1 MKQNILLSAL
11 LAAILVIAGCGGGGS
26 GSQPSQNNQAAE
38 TMARNLHEVLGLLG
52 VNGDVHT
59 TLSSNFEKFNL
70 DDDLGRAVLTKT
82 TETVPGVKPGWT
94 GGKANLFFFIRSF
107 LLGFRGCFSI
117 CMWSG
122 SVG

>member
-1 MKQNILLSAL
+1 MKQTHSI
-11 LAAILVIAGCGGGGS
+11 AILTITMLALAGCGGGGS

-70 DDDLGRAVLTKT
+70 DDALGRAVLTKT

-94 GGKANLFFFIRSF
+94 GGRAILCLASNIQL
-107 LLGFRGCFSI
+107 
-117 CMWSG
+117 
-122 SVG
+122 